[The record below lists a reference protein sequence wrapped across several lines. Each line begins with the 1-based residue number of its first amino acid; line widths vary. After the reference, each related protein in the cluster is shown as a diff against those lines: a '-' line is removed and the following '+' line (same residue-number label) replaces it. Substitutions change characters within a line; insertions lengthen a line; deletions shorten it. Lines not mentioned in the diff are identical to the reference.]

1 MEEAG
6 RRRCNC
12 VSDSFGGTL
21 LLAGG
26 EEPAREPNKRQ
37 LKRQKREQEEAVRAA
52 EMARLEGKAPE
63 TATDYERELLGSP
76 NSSLLWIRYMAF
88 LIGLGELPQARAV
101 AERALQT
108 IHFRRGIWQAR

>member
-1 MEEAG
+1 M
-6 RRRCNC
+6 
-12 VSDSFGGTL
+12 
-21 LLAGG
+21 LAGG
-26 EEPAREPNKRQ
+26 EDSEPAREPNKRQ
-37 LKRQKREQEEAVRAA
+37 LKRQKREKEEAVRAA

-63 TATDYERELLGSP
+63 TATDYERELLGAP

-108 IHFRRGIWQAR
+108 IHFRRGISQAQRRPKLLGLYTTLPNLS